1 MKKNIISFENA
12 FKCCLTLVLSGFCF
26 YVFHGNAIV
35 LSISFLLM
43 LSGRILLSV
52 IMKADSIGKPKQIG
66 LLTQACH
73 FTLYFFSLMFISHLM
88 QFAKQYQM
96 ENNQILYI
104 GNLVLVLFFSFLTLL
119 YFIFSFMK
127 MDLKKGKSMG

>member
-1 MKKNIISFENA
+1 MLKNNVISFENVL
-12 FKCCLTLVLSGFCF
+12 KSCLTIALSGFCF
-26 YVFHGNAIV
+26 YVFNGNATV
-35 LSISFLLM
+35 LSISIILM
-43 LSGRILLSV
+43 LVGRVFLSE
-52 IMKADSIGKPKQIG
+52 IKRADFIGKPKLIG
-66 LLTQACH
+66 LLTQTCH

-104 GNLVLVLFFSFLTLL
+104 GNIVLVLFFSFLTLL

-127 MDLKKGKSMG
+127 VDLKKHD

>member
-1 MKKNIISFENA
+1 MLKNNVISFENIL
-12 FKCCLTLVLSGFCF
+12 KSCLTFAIAGFCF
-26 YVFHGNAIV
+26 YVFNGNATV
-35 LSISFLLM
+35 LSISIILMIVGRVFL
-43 LSGRILLSV
+43 SEIKR
-52 IMKADSIGKPKQIG
+52 ADSIGKPKLIG

-104 GNLVLVLFFSFLTLL
+104 GNIALVLFFSFLTLL

-127 MDLKKGKSMG
+127 VDLKKYD